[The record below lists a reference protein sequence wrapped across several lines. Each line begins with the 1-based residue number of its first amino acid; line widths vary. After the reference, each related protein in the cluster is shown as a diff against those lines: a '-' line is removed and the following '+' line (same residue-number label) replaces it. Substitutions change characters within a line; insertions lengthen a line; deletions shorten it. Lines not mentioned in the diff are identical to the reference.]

1 MEHCELLTEILKIE
15 QARFVGMYT
24 SNCDKI
30 TDGVKPGVLTHL
42 SNDEMLNS
50 IRYDMRRWETYKM
63 FHNQLGDTKYAM
75 VRYEK
80 AILLTF
86 SLDNGEFLRVSIEP
100 EADYKSIIDQIQE
113 TIVKNHF
120 LH

>member
-1 MEHCELLTEILKIE
+1 MEHRELLTEILKIE
-15 QARFVGMYT
+15 QTRFVGMYT
-24 SNCDKI
+24 DNCDKI
-30 TDGVKPGVLTHL
+30 TDGWKPGVLTHL
-42 SNDEMLNS
+42 SNDEMQNS

-80 AILLTF
+80 ATLLTF

-100 EADYKSIIDQIQE
+100 DADYKTIIEQIQDV
-113 TIVKNHF
+113 IIKNHF

>member
-1 MEHCELLTEILKIE
+1 MEHCELLTEILKID
-15 QARFVGMYT
+15 QTRFVGLYT

-30 TDGVKPGVLTHL
+30 TDGANPGILTHL

-75 VRYEK
+75 VRYDK

-100 EADYKSIIDQIQE
+100 EADYKTIIEQIQD
-113 TIVKNHF
+113 TVVKNHF

>member
-1 MEHCELLTEILKIE
+1 MDHCELLNEILKIK
-15 QARFVGMYT
+15 QTRFVGVYN

-30 TDGVKPGVLTHL
+30 TDGFKPGVLAHL
-42 SNDEMLNS
+42 SNDEMQNS

-100 EADYKSIIDQIQE
+100 EADYPAVINQVHD